1 MSLQTN
7 DEPLGLA
14 VHSLPNPQD
23 AAQTQPVLTG
33 RWKLFAILVVCSL
46 PVVAAYYAYAFVR
59 PQGRAGIGE
68 LINPVRPVGEFS
80 GVTIDG
86 TAKALS
92 SLKGKWLLVAVG
104 EGECETACQRQLF
117 VQRQLRES
125 LGKEKERVQRVWLIR
140 DQATIAPALLQ
151 AMGEATVLRVN
162 PQALMDWLA
171 LSATPVTDT
180 LYLVDPLGNAMMKFP
195 AQVNA
200 AQAGKARMDLER
212 LLRATASWNALPR

>member
-1 MSLQTN
+1 MSLQSN

-14 VHSLPNPQD
+14 VHSLPSPQD
-23 AAQTQPVLTG
+23 AAQTQSVLTG
-33 RWKLFAILVVCSL
+33 RWKLLAILVVCSL

-68 LINPVRPVGEFS
+68 LISPVRPVGEFF
-80 GVTIDG
+80 GVKLDG
-86 TAKALS
+86 TSKPLA

-104 EGECETACQRQLF
+104 EGACAAACQRQLF

-125 LGKEKERVQRVWLIR
+125 LGKEKERIQRVWLLR
-140 DQATIAPALLQ
+140 DQSTIDPVLLQ
-151 AMGEATVLRVN
+151 AMGDAVVLRVN

-171 LSATPVTDT
+171 LPATPVTEA
-180 LYLVDPLGNAMMKFP
+180 LYLVDPLGNAMMQFP

-200 AQAGKARMDLER
+200 AQAGQARRDLER